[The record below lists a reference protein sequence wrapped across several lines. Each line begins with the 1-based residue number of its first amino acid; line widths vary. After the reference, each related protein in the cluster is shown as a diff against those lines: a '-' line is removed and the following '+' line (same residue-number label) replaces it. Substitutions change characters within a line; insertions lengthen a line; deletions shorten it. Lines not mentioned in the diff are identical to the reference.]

1 MQEQVFLSERRIK
14 VTNAR
19 LMIKDETYSM
29 AGIISVKS
37 GVIPGAKGEKTY
49 SLKEKFK
56 IIIYSFL
63 ILGGFSQVCLLF
75 GGWLFNLISL
85 ASLALM
91 ALVIY
96 VVVCAKDGEDEL
108 PTYTIYL
115 RTASGE
121 LRALEN
127 QDRDFVEKVIK
138 AINDAIVARG

>member
-1 MQEQVFLSERRIK
+1 MKEQIFLSDNRIK

-19 LMIKDETYSM
+19 LMVKGETYSM

-37 GVIPGAKGEKTY
+37 DMIPGAKGEKTY

-56 IIIYSFL
+56 IIFYSFL
-63 ILGGFSQVCLLF
+63 VLGGFSQVCLLF

-96 VVVCAKDGEDEL
+96 VVACAKDDEDEP
-108 PTYTIYL
+108 PTYTI
-115 RTASGE
+115 S
-121 LRALEN
+121 ALHPCGM
-127 QDRDFVEKVIK
+127 I
-138 AINDAIVARG
+138 

>member
-1 MQEQVFLSERRIK
+1 MKEQIFLSDHRVK

-19 LMIKDETYSM
+19 LMVKGETYSM

-49 SLKEKFK
+49 SLMEKIK
-56 IIIYSFL
+56 IVFCSFL

-85 ASLALM
+85 VSLALM

-96 VVVCAKDGEDEL
+96 VVVCAKDGEDEP
-108 PTYTIYL
+108 PTYTVSL